1 MLLYFQRSLK
11 LTALASFGG
20 CLLLAAA
27 HPAAA
32 QYATLSLQSQPGDF
46 IGQGQNKN
54 ITYTSFGPNAAQVR
68 NTEPSGVP
76 GEILFVLGDVTSSN
90 STNTFALLFF
100 GTNQLGLPLQPGTY
114 TDAQRADFAALGH
127 AGLDVSFQNR
137 GSNTLTGSF
146 TVTDFTYSGTAQS
159 DFVID
164 TFDAT
169 FEQHSEGAKPALFG
183 QFSYRDTG
191 SPPAAVPEASTTV
204 SFGLLLALGMG
215 GVVIAAKRRKVA
227 VS

>member
-1 MLLYFQRSLK
+1 MLFPRSLRLAACSAP
-11 LTALASFGG
+11 LT
-20 CLLLAAA
+20 LAAA
-27 HPAAA
+27 LSAHA
-32 QYATLSLQSQPGDF
+32 QYATFSLQSQPGDF
-46 IGQGQNKN
+46 IGLGQNKN

-100 GTNQLGLPLQPGTY
+100 GTNQLGIPLQPGTY
-114 TDAQRADFAALGH
+114 TDAQRADFAAPGH
-127 AGLDVSFQNR
+127 AGLDISFQNR
-137 GSNTLTGSF
+137 GSNTLTGGF

-159 DFVID
+159 GFVID

-204 SFGLLLALGMG
+204 SFGLLLALGVG
-215 GVVIAAKRRKVA
+215 GVVIATRKKKA
-227 VS
+227 SA